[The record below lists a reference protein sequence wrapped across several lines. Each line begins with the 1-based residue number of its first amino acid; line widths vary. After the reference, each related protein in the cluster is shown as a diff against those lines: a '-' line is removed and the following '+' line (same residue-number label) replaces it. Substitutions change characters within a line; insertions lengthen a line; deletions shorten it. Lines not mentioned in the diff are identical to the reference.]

1 MSNNAQVV
9 FALTTEFCGV
19 GLPRVTIG
27 TVPDDVLLEI
37 FFFYGN
43 AAERTEEWHTLV
55 HVCRRWRY
63 VAFASPRHL
72 QLRLLCTAK
81 TPVRKMLHIWP
92 ALSVIVHNSG
102 DVKSLIDGADNIMAA
117 LEHPDRICRISLGA
131 VPMSILERFIAIMKY
146 PFPELTSLTLLRY
159 DSRALIVPESFL
171 GGSAPRLRLLECNFI
186 PFPAIRKLHLIAR
199 DLVHLRLVHIP
210 PFEYI
215 SPEMMVACL
224 SSLTKLDSLCLGFHP
239 PHHSLPGRESRRL
252 PLSERTVLPA
262 LTTLDFRGAS
272 EYFEDFISRID
283 LPLLDE
289 VAIRFFNQPTWNT
302 PQLPQ
307 FIRRSDQLMPPN
319 CADLIFHRLSA
330 LVRLSRQAKKVNR
343 TILTL
348 RISCQESGRQLS
360 SLAQIC
366 GSSLPPLSTLER
378 LYIHEDKY
386 WQPRPLDYV
395 ENTRWIELL
404 RPFTAVKS
412 LYLSMELG
420 LRVAPALQE
429 LTPEAATEVLPALQ
443 NLCLEGLQPSRV
455 VQEAIG
461 QFVAARLLFN
471 RPTVTV
477 NPWERGV

>member
-1 MSNNAQVV
+1 VSHNAQVA
-9 FALTTEFCGV
+9 FTLTTEFCGI
-19 GLPRVTIG
+19 GLPKVTIG

-55 HVCRRWRY
+55 HVCRRWRH
-63 VAFASPRHL
+63 VAFSSPRHL

-102 DVKSLIDGADNIMAA
+102 DIKSLTDGADNIMAA
-117 LEHPDRICRISLGA
+117 LEYPDRICRISLGA
-131 VPMSILERFIAIMKY
+131 VPMSLLERFIAIMKY

-171 GGSAPRLRLLECNFI
+171 GGSAPRLRSLECNFI
-186 PFPAIRKLHLIAR
+186 PFPAIRELHLIAR

-210 PFEYI
+210 EYI
-215 SPEMMVACL
+215 SPEAMVACL
-224 SSLTKLDSLCLGFHP
+224 SSLTKLESLCLGFHSP
-239 PHHSLPGRESRRL
+239 HSLPRRESRRL
-252 PLSERTVLPA
+252 PLCVRTVLPA
-262 LTTLDFRGAS
+262 LTMLDFRGAS

-319 CADLIFHRLSA
+319 CAELIFHRLSA
-330 LVRLSRQAKKVNR
+330 LVRLSRQAKKANR

-348 RISCQESGRQLS
+348 RISCQESNRQLS

-366 GSSLPPLSTLER
+366 GSSLPPISTLER
-378 LYIHEDKY
+378 LYIHEDEY
-386 WQPRPLDYV
+386 WQPHPLDYV
-395 ENTRWIELL
+395 ENARWIEVL

-412 LYLSMELG
+412 LYLSKELG

-429 LTPEAATEVLPALQ
+429 LTPEAVTEVLPALQ
-443 NLCLEGLQPSRV
+443 NLFLEGLQPSRA

-477 NPWERGV
+477 NRWERGM